1 MGRQSYSVLA
11 RHRIMGITQV
21 TNITVYLCLKY
32 VTGSGKANV
41 DRDHHA
47 VMATPMNWN
56 VQLPYYSAYGEK
68 KVNLTERMRRAK
80 GEMAWSEGDDGG
92 NKTCTEGYYTLPY
105 PFVFILRG
113 QCTGSP
119 MADRA

>member
-1 MGRQSYSVLA
+1 
-11 RHRIMGITQV
+11 
-21 TNITVYLCLKY
+21 
-32 VTGSGKANV
+32 
-41 DRDHHA
+41 
-47 VMATPMNWN
+47 MATPVNWN

-105 PFVFILRG
+105 PLVFILRG

>member
-56 VQLPYYSAYGEK
+56 VQFA
-68 KVNLTERMRRAK
+68 
-80 GEMAWSEGDDGG
+80 
-92 NKTCTEGYYTLPY
+92 
-105 PFVFILRG
+105 ILQRL
-113 QCTGSP
+113 
-119 MADRA
+119 R